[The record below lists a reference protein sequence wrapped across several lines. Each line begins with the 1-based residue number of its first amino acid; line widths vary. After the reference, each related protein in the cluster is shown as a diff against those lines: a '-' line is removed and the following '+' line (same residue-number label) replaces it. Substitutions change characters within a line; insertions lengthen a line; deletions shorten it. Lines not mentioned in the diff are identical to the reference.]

1 MKAVFSEHALF
12 EMKRREIEKESVK
25 EVVERPQQEIP
36 SRNNKIILQSK
47 YLNSQQNKEMLL
59 RVIGRRT
66 GGEFFIITAYKTS
79 RIEKY
84 WQKEIME

>member
-1 MKAVFSEHALF
+1 VKVVFSEHAVF
-12 EMKRREIEKESVK
+12 EIKRRGIEKGSVK

-59 RVIGRRT
+59 RVIGRKT
-66 GGEFFIITAYKTS
+66 GGEFFIITAHKTS

-84 WQKEIME
+84 WQKEIIE